1 MIKLLCVVPM
11 RSPRPDNMP
20 TNIRK
25 VMEFEH
31 GQAPRVGDRVEVA
44 PGFRF
49 EVTDVTWALAATFT
63 CSINKEPFTKDYY
76 QELVEAGFGPLTELD
91 AID

>member
-11 RSPRPDNMP
+11 RSPRPDDMP

-49 EVTDVTWALAATFT
+49 EVTDVTWALAGYVHLRFDKDPDA
-63 CSINKEPFTKDYY
+63 KDYY